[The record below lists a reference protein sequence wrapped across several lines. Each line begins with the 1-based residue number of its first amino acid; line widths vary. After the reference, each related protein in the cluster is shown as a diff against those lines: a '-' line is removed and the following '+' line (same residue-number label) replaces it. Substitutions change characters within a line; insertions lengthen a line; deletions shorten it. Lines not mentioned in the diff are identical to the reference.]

1 MPRETR
7 PRPTRKEKLH
17 VKPSTVIILVLLAAL
32 ALGGCAKQ
40 QESASTPSTG
50 ESAPSGAAGTAPDA
64 AGGAGQ
70 TPAAGTP
77 MGTPMASADP
87 HSMPP
92 PSGMEVTPPSKEGMT
107 SNSAAG
113 VRWNLPAGWEVGAE
127 RPRRVATYTVPPAGG
142 DTEGGECAVFYFGP
156 GQGGNADANIERWIG
171 QFESGA
177 RSKRSNGTVGGMALQ
192 NVEVEGTYLAPS
204 GPMMQSSGSR
214 PGYRLLGAIVEAPEG
229 LVFFKFTGPEKTVQ
243 GARGAFDGMVRSI
256 KKG

>member
-1 MPRETR
+1 M
-7 PRPTRKEKLH
+7 
-17 VKPSTVIILVLLAAL
+17 TVISLVLLAAL

-40 QESASTPSTG
+40 QESASTTPSG
-50 ESAPSGAAGTAPDA
+50 ESAASGPAGSTPDA
-64 AGGAGQ
+64 AGGGQ

-77 MGTPMASADP
+77 MGTPMATADP
-87 HSMPP
+87 HSMPA

-113 VRWNLPAGWEVGAE
+113 VRWSLPAGWEVGAE
-127 RPRRVATYTVPPAGG
+127 RSMRVATYTVPPAGG
-142 DTEGGECAVFYFGP
+142 DAEGGECAVFYFGP
-156 GQGGNADANIERWIG
+156 GQGGSADANIERWIG

-177 RSKRSNGTVGGMALQ
+177 RSKRSSGSVGGMGLQ

-243 GARGAFDGMVRSI
+243 SARGAFNGMVRSI
-256 KKG
+256 QKG